1 MDDPGGGAHPGQQRG
16 APAGGPPGQAVAQLV
31 QAAERDAG
39 ALNLVISIKYV
50 LYYFIFRTSNKYFFN
65 LVTCAATQ

>member
-1 MDDPGGGAHPGQQRG
+1 MEDPGGGAHPGQQRR
-16 APAGGPPGQAVAQLV
+16 APAGRPPGQAVAQLV

-50 LYYFIFRTSNKYFFN
+50 LY
-65 LVTCAATQ
+65 

>member
-1 MDDPGGGAHPGQQRG
+1 MEDPGGGAHPGQQRR
-16 APAGGPPGQAVAQLV
+16 APAGRPPGQAVAQLV

-50 LYYFIFRTSNKYFFN
+50 LYYFLFRASNKYFIN
-65 LVTCAATQ
+65 LVTWAATQ